1 PVTVV
6 NGGKGGTTYGND
18 VLEVGLWPQDFVF
31 KPGGPGFVDSDGA
44 LGMKVMWNRKKRG
57 HLEVGGRR
65 LDGEAK
71 PVRAYFGDA
80 GEIGGQ
86 PTYLVFPTPGC
97 WQVTGYVGDG
107 SLTLVLSVVILPP
120 TRALLRRLCPLEDT
134 VAFWTRFTV
143 LMLFLGPLL
152 VTLIFGVPYSEL
164 SSKLTATD
172 LIVRVISATLVG
184 SFLTLGGIGLR
195 IGTLRQPV
203 GGSLPPPKRT
213 DDERIR

>member
-1 PVTVV
+1 MRARLAGCACARPLSFTLGDTKGHHVDTRSVV
-6 NGGKGGTTYGND
+6 LLGLVVSL
-18 VLEVGLWPQDFVF
+18 VL
-31 KPGGPGFVDSDGA
+31 S
-44 LGMKVMWNRKKRG
+44 
-57 HLEVGGRR
+57 
-65 LDGEAK
+65 
-71 PVRAYFGDA
+71 
-80 GEIGGQ
+80 
-86 PTYLVFPTPGC
+86 
-97 WQVTGYVGDG
+97 
-107 SLTLVLSVVILPP
+107 SVLSVVILPP

-134 VAFWTRFTV
+134 VAIWTSFTV

-152 VTLIFGVPYSEL
+152 ATSIFGVPYSAL

>member
-1 PVTVV
+1 VDLRSVV
-6 NGGKGGTTYGND
+6 
-18 VLEVGLWPQDFVF
+18 LLGLV
-31 KPGGPGFVDSDGA
+31 VS
-44 LGMKVMWNRKKRG
+44 
-57 HLEVGGRR
+57 
-65 LDGEAK
+65 
-71 PVRAYFGDA
+71 
-80 GEIGGQ
+80 
-86 PTYLVFPTPGC
+86 
-97 WQVTGYVGDG
+97 
-107 SLTLVLSVVILPP
+107 LVLSSVISLVILPP

-172 LIVRVISATLVG
+172 LIVRVINAALVG